1 MDIKFLKQFKLTPV
15 QGFRFDNYC
24 YGLASKKIRNFTGG
38 QWNTAKVGDLIVL
51 LPPSQGDTLT
61 MGAAYSDVTA
71 DRLTVGAAF
80 TLLLV
85 GALVFGL
92 AAFYAAGYGVKRL
105 KLLLFLLVSSF
116 LLVLISEFV
125 GRTIFYEA
133 MTRVGV

>member
-15 QGFRFDNYC
+15 QGLWFDNYC
-24 YGLASKKIRNFTGG
+24 YGLACKKIRNFTGG

-85 GALVFGL
+85 NWYWNEMTDSLTDEQNEAFSDYYFGL
-92 AAFYAAGYGVKRL
+92 RDAVWADNPNH
-105 KLLLFLLVSSF
+105 
-116 LLVLISEFV
+116 
-125 GRTIFYEA
+125 TIDTGKFFDL
-133 MTRVGV
+133 TD